1 MDEKIS
7 DSFIIIARDNFSRKH
22 CLYISMFQHINAF
35 LPISWECPAYLKL
48 VCIKYVCT
56 LTSHSRFTYTSQF
69 AGRLFSFQK
78 VFLVPFTKVDSVVSN
93 CSLKRLRQS
102 TTIYLFLFA
111 FISITPFCFSLPKS
125 IVPQHFV
132 VSAAHRLWFCSKEW
146 FVCNYRD
153 QDQHIGK

>member
-1 MDEKIS
+1 VDEKIS

-56 LTSHSRFTYTSQF
+56 LTSHSRFTYTSQL
-69 AGRLFSFQK
+69 ADRLFSFQK
-78 VFLVPFTKVDSVVSN
+78 LFLVRFTKVNSVVSN

-111 FISITPFCFSLPKS
+111 FISVTPFCFSLPNPS
-125 IVPQHFV
+125 FLSTLLFLLHTGFGFV
-132 VSAAHRLWFCSKEW
+132 LRSDLRAIIETKINILG
-146 FVCNYRD
+146 N
-153 QDQHIGK
+153 